1 MQTLQSIRPLFDEL
15 GRERYDAARL
25 PGRIITVSREPGAR
39 GALVARAVATRMGL
53 AFYDRELLI
62 RMSAEARV
70 AALAEASPHDH
81 EGTLL
86 PDWIAPMTRMERLS
100 PYEYS
105 HHLGQV
111 VGAIAA
117 CGDAVILGRG
127 AHLMVPPRLALR
139 VLVQAPLP
147 MRIAAVAARE
157 GIHETAA
164 RSRVAEMER
173 ERRSFLARCFR
184 VDDGNTSQFD
194 LRVNS
199 GVLGVDATIAIICAA
214 AAAIGVARH
223 AHVAHLA

>member
-1 MQTLQSIRPLFDEL
+1 MQTLQSIRPLVDEL
-15 GRERYDAARL
+15 GRERCDAARL
-25 PGRIITVSREPGAR
+25 PGRIITISREPGAR
-39 GALVARAVATRMGL
+39 GAVVARAVATRMGL
-53 AFYDRELLI
+53 AFYDRELLT

-70 AALAEASPHDH
+70 AAMESPHDRH
-81 EGTLL
+81 DGRLR
-86 PDWIAPMTRMERLS
+86 PDWIAPFARMERLS

-157 GIHETAA
+157 GIDETAA

-173 ERRSFLARCFR
+173 ERRSFLARCFPA
-184 VDDGNTSQFD
+184 DGGNTSQFD

-199 GVLGVDATIAIICAA
+199 GVLGIDATIAIICAA
-214 AAAIGVARH
+214 AAAIGVARQ